1 MSFSPDTLEKV
12 ADIARDLVNE
22 RFGNDLVFDPV
33 FAKSLVDHCGDDYIQ
48 LYLVF
53 DSDEEHLRTDSALDW
68 ALDMGF
74 LMEPA
79 LNEMGVYVL
88 PGNFFIKKSE
98 WEEGPPK

>member
-1 MSFSPDTLEKV
+1 MS
-12 ADIARDLVNE
+12 DIARDLLNE

-33 FAKSLVDHCGDDYIQ
+33 FAKSLVDHYGDDYIQ

-53 DSDEEHLRTDSALDW
+53 DGDEEHLRTDAALDW

-79 LNEMGVYVL
+79 LNAMGLYDL
-88 PGNFFIKKSE
+88 PGKYFIKKSE

>member
-1 MSFSPDTLEKV
+1 MSFSLDTLEKV
-12 ADIARDLVNE
+12 SDIARDLLNE

-33 FAKSLVDHCGDDYIQ
+33 FAKSLVDHYGDDYIQ

-53 DSDEEHLRTDSALDW
+53 DGDEKHLDLDW
-68 ALDMGF
+68 TIDMAF

-79 LNEMGVYVL
+79 LNEMGVYDL
-88 PGNFFIKKSE
+88 PGKYFIKKSE

>member
-12 ADIARDLVNE
+12 ADIARDLLNE

-33 FAKSLVDHCGDDYIQ
+33 FAKSLVDHYGDDYIQ

-53 DSDEEHLRTDSALDW
+53 DGDEERLDLDW
-68 ALDMGF
+68 TIDMTF

-79 LNEMGVYVL
+79 LNKIGIYDL
-88 PGNFFIKKSE
+88 PGKFFIKKSE
-98 WEEGPPK
+98 WAEGPPK

>member
-12 ADIARDLVNE
+12 ADIARDLLTE

-33 FAKSLVDHCGDDYIQ
+33 FAKSLVDHYGDDYIQ

-53 DSDEEHLRTDSALDW
+53 DGDEKKLDLDW
-68 ALDMGF
+68 TIEMVF
-74 LMEPA
+74 EMEPA
-79 LNEMGVYVL
+79 LNEIGVYDL
-88 PGNFFIKKSE
+88 PGKFFIKKSE

>member
-12 ADIARDLVNE
+12 ADIARDLLNE

-33 FAKSLVDHCGDDYIQ
+33 FAKSLVDHYGDDYIQ

-53 DSDEEHLRTDSALDW
+53 DGDEKKLDLDW
-68 ALDMGF
+68 TIDMVF
-74 LMEPA
+74 EMEPA
-79 LNEMGVYVL
+79 LNEIGVYDL
-88 PGNFFIKKSE
+88 PGKFFIKKSE